1 MPIGLFRPFDKTN
14 YRSISIL
21 PVLSKPFERSLCDQ
35 IYEYIHTVL
44 LKVQCGFRKSFS
56 AQYSLISM
64 IENWRKNMDK
74 GKSSVVLL
82 TDLSNAFDWIL
93 HDLLVAKL
101 EAYGFSY
108 QPLKFMYSYVT
119 DRKHRTKLNN
129 SFSDFIDLLLGV
141 PQGSILGPLLF
152 NIYICDLFFFV
163 EEDNVTSY
171 ADDTTPYSNGK
182 NVVTVLENIET
193 KGKEVFN
200 WFSMNYLK
208 PNPGK
213 SSTLTNFKRWSFY

>member
-74 GKSSVVLL
+74 GKPSVVLL

-129 SFSDFIDLLLGV
+129 SFSDFIGLLLGV
-141 PQGSILGPLLF
+141 PQGSILGPLSF
-152 NIYICDLFFFV
+152 KIYICDLFLFV
-163 EEDNVTSY
+163 NKVMALAMLMTQLY
-171 ADDTTPYSNGK
+171 IQ
-182 NVVTVLENIET
+182 TV
-193 KGKEVFN
+193 
-200 WFSMNYLK
+200 
-208 PNPGK
+208 
-213 SSTLTNFKRWSFY
+213 

>member
-101 EAYGFSY
+101 EVYGFSY

-129 SFSDFIDLLLGV
+129 SFSDFIGLLLGV
-141 PQGSILGPLLF
+141 PQGSILGPLSF
-152 NIYICDLFFFV
+152 KIYICDLFLFV
-163 EEDNVTSY
+163 NKVMVLAMLMTQLHIQ
-171 ADDTTPYSNGK
+171 
-182 NVVTVLENIET
+182 TV
-193 KGKEVFN
+193 
-200 WFSMNYLK
+200 
-208 PNPGK
+208 
-213 SSTLTNFKRWSFY
+213 